1 MMSLSIDMTLR
12 GVLLAGKWATEEQ
25 LKLHDDDWWRN
36 GLIDSLNGYT
46 KIVPGFNYQAFPNDK
61 LIASAAMVLFL
72 SQARGLGIDKLKT
85 MTADDQREAVIE
97 YTHDRT
103 SIPIDDLRRLTY
115 PQLVQRALDVMSVF
129 SMEMTLR
136 GVLLAG
142 KWANEAE
149 LKKHDDE
156 SCRNGLISR
165 LNEYTK
171 AVPGFSYQAFTNDKL
186 IANGAMVVFL
196 TQAKG
201 LGIDALKKTS
211 PDDQRNG
218 VIDHDNQH
226 TGIPVGVLQGLSN
239 RQLVRL
245 ALVK

>member
-12 GVLLAGKWATEEQ
+12 GVLLAGKWATEAE
-25 LKLHDDDWWRN
+25 LKLHDDEWWRN
-36 GLIDSLNGYT
+36 GLISKLNEYT
-46 KIVPGFNYQAFPNDK
+46 KPEPGFNYQAFTNND
-61 LIASAAMVLFL
+61 LIASATMVIFL

-115 PQLVQRALDVMSVF
+115 PQLAQRALDVMSVF

-142 KWANEAE
+142 KWATEAE

-156 SCRNGLISR
+156 WWRNGLISK

-171 AVPGFSYQAFTNDKL
+171 ALPEFNYQAFTNNDL

-196 TQAKG
+196 SQARG
-201 LGIDALKKTS
+201 HGIDALKKTS
-211 PDDQRNG
+211 ADDQRNG
-218 VIDHDNQH
+218 MIVHDNQH

-239 RQLVRL
+239 RQLVLL
-245 ALVK
+245 ALVE